1 MDLNKAML
9 IGNITRDPELRST
22 PSGQSVANFGLATNR
37 VWKDPNSGER
47 RESAEFHNIVAWG
60 RLAEICGQY
69 LRKGSKIFVE
79 GRLQTRSWQGQD
91 GNKRYMT
98 EVVMENMIMLDR
110 RPQGSSQPA
119 SPNRGEPTGAP
130 IQPAT
135 PQAPTAPQP
144 QQPQPEE
151 IPTIQIDE
159 NQDEVKIEDIPF

>member
-37 VWKDPNSGER
+37 VWKDPGSGER
-47 RESAEFHNIVAWG
+47 KESAEFHNIVAWG
-60 RLAEICGQY
+60 KLAEICGQY
-69 LRKGSKIFVE
+69 LRKGSKVFVE
-79 GRLQTRSWQGQD
+79 GRIQTRSWQGQD

-110 RPQGSSQPA
+110 KPAGASPFQPA
-119 SPNRGEPTGAP
+119 PPQQNRPSASPQAQAA
-130 IQPAT
+130 QPA
-135 PQAPTAPQP
+135 P
-144 QQPQPEE
+144 PQPEE

-159 NQDEVKIEDIPF
+159 SQDEVKIEDIPF